1 MSKKGE
7 KYIDHNVPQVKEGF
21 ILEDV
26 TTLPTSIIEE
36 DEEEDALSFIEI
48 TKSLPIPSSL
58 STQIPGVVTSIDHN
72 VPQVKEGFILE
83 DVTTLPASIIEENE
97 EEDALSFIKVTKPL
111 LISSAPPTKTEVTNT
126 LKIQQDLQK
135 LAVSLKKSYHTDAVK
150 KEFLKKTLSF
160 LSKKPTEYLNKKEL
174 PQEIIELISKN
185 KDIIEYIFVT
195 KELPTQV
202 LSKIN
207 TYLSKNFDYSFMLFK
222 GSLKPKISLEG
233 EAKIVL
239 TDFYTDATDSSRVI
253 VVENLE
259 KDLFKLASNPITPV
273 RDKDCIN
280 I

>member
-7 KYIDHNVPQVKEGF
+7 KYIDHNVPQVKEW
-21 ILEDV
+21 
-26 TTLPTSIIEE
+26 
-36 DEEEDALSFIEI
+36 
-48 TKSLPIPSSL
+48 
-58 STQIPGVVTSIDHN
+58 
-72 VPQVKEGFILE
+72 FILE

-111 LISSAPPTKTEVTNT
+111 LLSSAPPTKTEVTNT

-135 LAVSLKKSYHTDAVK
+135 LAVSLKKSDHTDAVK

-160 LSKKPTEYLNKKEL
+160 LSKKPLEYLNKKEL

-259 KDLFKLASNPITPV
+259 KDLFKLASNPIIKSIIEI
-273 RDKDCIN
+273 RHC
-280 I
+280 

>member
-36 DEEEDALSFIEI
+36 EEEEDALSFIEI
-48 TKSLPIPSSL
+48 TKSLPIP
-58 STQIPGVVTSIDHN
+58 
-72 VPQVKEGFILE
+72 
-83 DVTTLPASIIEENE
+83 
-97 EEDALSFIKVTKPL
+97 
-111 LISSAPPTKTEVTNT
+111 SAPPTKTEVTNT

-135 LAVSLKKSYHTDAVK
+135 LAVSLKKSDHTDAVK
-150 KEFLKKTLSF
+150 KELKKTLSF

-207 TYLSKNFDYSFMLFK
+207 TYLSKNFDYSFML
-222 GSLKPKISLEG
+222 
-233 EAKIVL
+233 
-239 TDFYTDATDSSRVI
+239 
-253 VVENLE
+253 
-259 KDLFKLASNPITPV
+259 
-273 RDKDCIN
+273 
-280 I
+280 